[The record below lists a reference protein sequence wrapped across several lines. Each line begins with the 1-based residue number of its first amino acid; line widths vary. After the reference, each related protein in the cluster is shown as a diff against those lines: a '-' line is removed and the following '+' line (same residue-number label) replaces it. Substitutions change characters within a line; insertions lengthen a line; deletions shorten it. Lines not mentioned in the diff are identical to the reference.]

1 MPYGLNYHMCGSI
14 PFCKM
19 NELTKSISTHET
31 KMNVIS
37 WLILG
42 CMYSPLMIDLVQH
55 HLYAVLVSHMNGG
68 WFKLHMS
75 PFQLLTLPSMQRDW
89 CGTRTLVCYSTTQ
102 ELSTYF
108 GLILNIILSLIS
120 FVQIVIPIYNSFYKV
135 LIEHVMGTKIMDKLR
150 NTIENLSNG
159 TIYSIWYVGFM
170 KPLHAIN
177 YSLSSTTNSSSILF
191 IIHVEPSYHGGK
203 SLHTYVTTFL

>member
-1 MPYGLNYHMCGSI
+1 
-14 PFCKM
+14 
-19 NELTKSISTHET
+19 
-31 KMNVIS
+31 MNVIS

-42 CMYSPLMIDLVQH
+42 CIYSPLVMDLCTTPPLCSRYITHEWGMIQAT
-55 HLYAVLVSHMNGG
+55 YE
-68 WFKLHMS
+68 
-75 PFQLLTLPSMQRDW
+75 PFSTPHIAFHAKVGQRDW
-89 CGTRTLVCYSTTQ
+89 CGRRTLVCYSTTQ

-120 FVQIVIPIYNSFYKV
+120 FVQIGIPIYNSFYKV

-150 NTIENLSNG
+150 NTIENLSNW

-177 YSLSSTTNSSSILF
+177 HSLSSTTNSSSILL
-191 IIHVEPSYHGGK
+191 IIHVEPSYHGGE
-203 SLHTYVTTFL
+203 SLHTYVTPFL